1 MESGGNK
8 VGVKR
13 VVLVTGGGRGIGRAI
28 SLAFAEPG
36 SAVVVNYRNDGPSA
50 EATVAEARDRGA
62 EGFSF
67 RADVADF
74 GKVQKLIGEAIGRYG
89 RIDVLVNNAGGNRDG
104 FLALMSPEDWDAV
117 IDANLKGVFH
127 CCRAVARHMMAERR
141 GTIVNV
147 SSLSGITGLPGQT
160 NYSAAKGGVI
170 AFTRSLAQ
178 EMARFGVRVN
188 AVAPGLVE
196 SDVVSAMPAEQR
208 ERLLSNVPL
217 GRVGKAE
224 EVASV
229 VRFLASDE
237 ASYIT
242 GEVIKVTGGI

>member
-1 MESGGNK
+1 MKSGGNK
-8 VGVKR
+8 VGVER

-28 SLAFAEPG
+28 SLAFSEPG
-36 SAVVVNYRNDGPSA
+36 SAVVVNYRNDGASA
-50 EATVAEARDRGA
+50 EATVAEARKRGA
-62 EGFSF
+62 EGYSF

-74 GKVQKLIGEAIGRYG
+74 GSVQAMVGEAIARYAK
-89 RIDVLVNNAGGNRDG
+89 IDVLVNNAGGSRDG
-104 FLALMSPEDWDAV
+104 YLALMSPDDWNAV

-147 SSLSGITGLPGQT
+147 SSLSGMTGVPGQT

>member
-1 MESGGNK
+1 MEIK
-8 VGVKR
+8 VLGAGCSSCRKMEELTRQAVR
-13 VVLVTGGGRGIGRAI
+13 ELGIA
-28 SLAFAEPG
+28 AE
-36 SAVVVNYRNDGPSA
+36 VEKMTD
-50 EATVAEARDRGA
+50 
-62 EGFSF
+62 
-67 RADVADF
+67 
-74 GKVQKLIGEAIGRYG
+74 IG
-89 RIDVLVNNAGGNRDG
+89 
-104 FLALMSPEDWDAV
+104 
-117 IDANLKGVFH
+117 
-127 CCRAVARHMMAERR
+127 
-141 GTIVNV
+141 
-147 SSLSGITGLPGQT
+147 
-160 NYSAAKGGVI
+160 
-170 AFTRSLAQ
+170 

-208 ERLLSNVPL
+208 ERLLANVPL